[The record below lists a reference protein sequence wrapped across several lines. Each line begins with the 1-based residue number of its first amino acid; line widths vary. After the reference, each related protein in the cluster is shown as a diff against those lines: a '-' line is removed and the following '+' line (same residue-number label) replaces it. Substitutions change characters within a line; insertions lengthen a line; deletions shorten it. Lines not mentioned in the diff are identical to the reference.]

1 MHLTRRGRGPR
12 PLSPLAGNARLFSRT
27 PPPYRSRPVTSPPHL
42 WLVRERERASERRT
56 AHTRR
61 PLQTARRGDCW
72 DRLANGRDGD
82 APCAHVLRTPV
93 GVNAGGG
100 VPCMRDHAPLG
111 GAARIYGRNGLA
123 SACLPVVFSVRN
135 GTAVPV
141 VYQFIIALVVFFR
154 GFPLEKGEQ

>member
-27 PPPYRSRPVTSPPHL
+27 PPPYAPLATCHLPTAPVART
-42 WLVRERERASERRT
+42 RARASERRT

-111 GAARIYGRNGLA
+111 GAALIYGRNGLA